1 MHVYVLYIDMYLFV
15 LYIYVHGQPLTIY
28 LYEGCI
34 YPPPHIVSTLFSGG
48 MHISPHPHTTHMC
61 TLLTPHHSLCQGM
74 HKYLYSP
81 PCIFSRIVGQ
91 CIYGKC
97 TVRKSSLA
105 THKCTSSPPHHP
117 PILSMDALSRGGGVH
132 FIKLHTCTH
141 PHPNTSLLGRCT
153 NAHLKCSTTI
163 LLGCIHTCTL
173 LPPSQGMH
181 TSTPSN

>member
-1 MHVYVLYIDMYLFV
+1 MVNLSPFIFMRDAYILHHTPYL
-15 LYIYVHGQPLTIY
+15 PY
-28 LYEGCI
+28 LVEACI
-34 YPPPHIVSTLFSGG
+34 YTMCTYVNPQ
-48 MHISPHPHTTHMC
+48 PHTTHMC

-91 CIYGKC
+91 CIYRKC
-97 TVRKSSLA
+97 TVTKPSLA